1 MSRLSR
7 LALDAF
13 TIISSFFFLSAVT
26 DGRKGSQDP
35 TRLLEIL
42 YLALWGLSALTIACG
57 STQGKWSCKQCKRT
71 SKSALLLVVTL
82 YAAAPNP
89 RWDLSFVFIT
99 QCAYLV
105 RLHALGSAYSP
116 LH

>member
-1 MSRLSR
+1 MMSRLSR

-42 YLALWGLSALTIACG
+42 YFTDQLAGDIVEE
-57 STQGKWSCKQCKRT
+57 R
-71 SKSALLLVVTL
+71 
-82 YAAAPNP
+82 
-89 RWDLSFVFIT
+89 R
-99 QCAYLV
+99 
-105 RLHALGSAYSP
+105 
-116 LH
+116 

>member
-1 MSRLSR
+1 MMSRLSR

-42 YLALWGLSALTIACG
+42 YFTDQLEILLKRGDNEPDSITSRDPSAVLF
-57 STQGKWSCKQCKRT
+57 
-71 SKSALLLVVTL
+71 SK
-82 YAAAPNP
+82 
-89 RWDLSFVFIT
+89 DL
-99 QCAYLV
+99 
-105 RLHALGSAYSP
+105 
-116 LH
+116 